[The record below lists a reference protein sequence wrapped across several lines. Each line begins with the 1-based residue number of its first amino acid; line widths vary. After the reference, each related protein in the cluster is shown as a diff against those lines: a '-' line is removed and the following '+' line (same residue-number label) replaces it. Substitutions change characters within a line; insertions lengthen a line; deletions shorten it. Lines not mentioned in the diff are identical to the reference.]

1 MKTFHA
7 GQGSSASAAER
18 NARAAALGCILA
30 LACVLVLWHVTR
42 YSAGTA
48 AFALIVLLAPL
59 ALPAHGLLAR
69 RRRPVVLGTLAI
81 APYLGYGLM
90 EAFANE
96 GARSFAVA
104 SLGASVIVFLT
115 LIAWLRTLRG

>member
-1 MKTFHA
+1 MSRA
-7 GQGSSASAAER
+7 DSNAPAAER
-18 NARAAALGCILA
+18 NARAAALACLLA
-30 LACVLVLWHVTR
+30 LCSVLVLWHVSR
-42 YSAGTA
+42 YSAGA
-48 AFALIVLLAPL
+48 AALALIVLLAPL
-59 ALPAHGLLAR
+59 ALPVYGLLAG

-104 SLGASVIVFLT
+104 SLGASALVFLT
-115 LIAWLRTLRG
+115 LIAWLRTHRG

>member
-1 MKTFHA
+1 MRV
-7 GQGSSASAAER
+7 AAV
-18 NARAAALGCILA
+18 
-30 LACVLVLWHVTR
+30 ACLVTLCGVLVLWHLTR

-48 AFALIVLLAPL
+48 ALALIVLLSPL
-59 ALPAHGLLAR
+59 SLPAYGLLLR

-96 GARSFAVA
+96 GARSFALA
-104 SLGASVIVFLT
+104 SLGASTLLFLT
-115 LIAWLRTLRG
+115 LIAWLRIRRS